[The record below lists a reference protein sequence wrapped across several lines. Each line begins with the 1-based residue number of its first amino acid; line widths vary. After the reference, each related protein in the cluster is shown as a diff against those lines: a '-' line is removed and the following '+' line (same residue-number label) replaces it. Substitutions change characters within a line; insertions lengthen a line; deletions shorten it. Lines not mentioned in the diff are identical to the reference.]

1 MNVDTT
7 RVSVTDNPDAGRF
20 EAVYGG
26 QVLGYITYQI
36 SGGVMRLPHTYV
48 TPAAR
53 GQNIAALLTERAL
66 QTARVQ
72 HLRVVPICWYV
83 DRYIQRHPQY
93 LYLLNDAELPDA
105 HQPVSSSLD

>member
-7 RVSVTDNPDAGRF
+7 RVSVNDNPEAERF
-20 EAVYGG
+20 EAIFGG
-26 QVLGYITYQI
+26 EMLGYITYQI
-36 SGGVMRLPHTYV
+36 SGGVMKLPHTYV
-48 TPAAR
+48 MPEAR

-93 LYLLNDAELPDA
+93 HDLLRDPASDQRGVP
-105 HQPVSSSLD
+105 